1 MFIKTKIINNS
12 SLSLLF
18 ILRGASSHNVIYN
31 NGRPGKLA
39 SNRQFLHFSSSVI
52 YIITDVCPSLAVWRG
67 RLNFLSLYLF
77 GNELRDLLFH
87 VLCQIG
93 YPAEICCE
101 RSRNSSKSPSSLGP
115 NSFSMFAKRTQS
127 KKNGFAKDISTMG
140 IW

>member
-1 MFIKTKIINNS
+1 MSYYLGKIRYVMSTN
-12 SLSLLF
+12 LF
-18 ILRGASSHNVIYN
+18 SIQESQGFRVFGFHS
-31 NGRPGKLA
+31 P
-39 SNRQFLHFSSSVI
+39 QFLHFSSLVI
-52 YIITDVCPSLAVWRG
+52 YIITYVCPSLAVWRG

-115 NSFSMFAKRTQS
+115 NSFSVFAKRTQS